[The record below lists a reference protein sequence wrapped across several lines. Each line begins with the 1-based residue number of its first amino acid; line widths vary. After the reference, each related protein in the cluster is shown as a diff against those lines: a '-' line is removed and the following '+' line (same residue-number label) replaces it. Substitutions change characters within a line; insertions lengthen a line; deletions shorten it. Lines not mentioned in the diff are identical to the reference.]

1 MEEYS
6 DELIEEIKDN
16 IDIVDFIGEYVDL
29 RRKGREY
36 FCNCPFHEERT
47 GSFCVTPSI
56 GFYYCFGC

>member
-29 RRKGREY
+29 RRKEIWDELYKNRIKI
-36 FCNCPFHEERT
+36 ER
-47 GSFCVTPSI
+47 
-56 GFYYCFGC
+56 

>member
-36 FCNCPFHEERT
+36 FWQL
-47 GSFCVTPSI
+47 SVS
-56 GFYYCFGC
+56 

>member
-36 FCNCPFHEERT
+36 FGNCPFHEERT
-47 GSFCVTPSI
+47 GSFSVTPSK
-56 GFYYCFGC
+56 GM